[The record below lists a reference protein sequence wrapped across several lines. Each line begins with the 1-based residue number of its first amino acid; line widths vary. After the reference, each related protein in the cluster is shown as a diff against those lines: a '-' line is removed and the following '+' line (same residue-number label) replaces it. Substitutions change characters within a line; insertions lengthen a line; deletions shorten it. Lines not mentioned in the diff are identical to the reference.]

1 MIFGGFYEEKV
12 GSHSTPIFSNKIGIF
27 NVPESTVSLA
37 RFELPVDFNNTNG
50 CQAIVQNNT
59 VYAVGH
65 FMQQKTPDLVRCLDT
80 DYVLAI
86 SEQKSEIIQVLDE
99 VDVNDK

>member
-1 MIFGGFYEEKV
+1 MIFGGFYEEKMD
-12 GSHSTPIFSNKIGIF
+12 STSAPIFSNKIGIF
-27 NVPESTVSLA
+27 NVARSSVSLA
-37 RFELPVDFNNTNG
+37 AFELPVDFNNTNG
-50 CQAIVQNNT
+50 CQAVVQNNT

-86 SEQKSEIIQVLDE
+86 SSQKSEIIQVLDE
-99 VDVNDK
+99 IDVNDK